1 MKLFQKIKS
10 NALLKTGANYSITA
24 TTSSVVGMVVS
35 LLNMRWLGPT
45 ELGIWQSLC
54 VVSAYVPFLQLG
66 VQSGLN
72 LELPILLGKNDEIK
86 AKEYIANAYYISIVV
101 TLLILIVGVTATVV
115 VWLKGLGLKYV
126 FGVLALT
133 AVNVGSSIAYH
144 FIARYRSSMS
154 FDILTSIIRI
164 QIIAMVLCVPLI
176 YFFGFWGLLAYNA
189 IPNLVYAFL
198 MMKRSPFSDAKP
210 RIEKPSTVYLIKRGT
225 IQMLYVQTATAIK
238 TFQQMFLLRFGG
250 TTYVGLFSP
259 ALAIGSIVNLLPSQI
274 AQFLVPQ
281 MGYKFGNTGKAKDV
295 WPVVRK
301 IMLLIPLAIL
311 PFSVLLV
318 LFLPWLVNTFFPKYI
333 ESILAMQIM
342 AVGFVFSA
350 SSMTTNF
357 LYTIKAYKEATFIIL
372 AELLSYALLP
382 TFLYKVIGLSI
393 LVSVSVGVSIAYLV
407 IYITTFLVMRI
418 TLFKPQYNCN
428 NQKSDVNDD

>member
-1 MKLFQKIKS
+1 MKLFQKIRS
-10 NALLKTGANYSITA
+10 NALLKTGANYSLTA
-24 TTSSVVGMVVS
+24 TTLSIVGMVVS
-35 LLNMRWLGPT
+35 LLNMRWLGPA
-45 ELGIWQSLC
+45 ELGIWQSLSI
-54 VVSAYVPFLQLG
+54 VTAYVPFLQLG

-72 LELPILLGKNDEIK
+72 LELPILLGKKDESK
-86 AKEYIANAYYISIVV
+86 ARNYIANAYYISILV
-101 TLLILIVGVTATVV
+101 TIIILVIGISATVV

-154 FDILTSIIRI
+154 FDILTSIIRF

-189 IPNLVYAFL
+189 VPSLIYAFI
-198 MMKRSPFSDAKP
+198 MMKRSPFSDTKP
-210 RIEKPSTVYLIKRGT
+210 RIEKTSTVYLIKRGT

-259 ALAIGSIVNLLPSQI
+259 ALAIGSIVNLLPNQI

-281 MGYKFGNTGKAKDV
+281 MGYKFGNTGQAKDV

-311 PFSVLLV
+311 PFSILLV
-318 LFLPWLVNTFFPKYI
+318 LMLPWLVNTFFPKYI

-357 LYTIKAYKEATFIIL
+357 LYTIKAYKEATFIIM
-372 AELLSYALLP
+372 AEFLSYALLP
-382 TFLYKVIGLSI
+382 TFFYKVLSMPI
-393 LVSVSVGVSIAYLV
+393 LVSVAVGVSIAYLV
-407 IYITTFLVMRI
+407 IYITTFLVMKI
-418 TLFKPQYNCN
+418 ALFKPRYNCN
-428 NQKSDVNDD
+428 NQKSEINED